1 MIISYFKHYFT
12 FFNVN
17 EHLAV
22 QFVKLARDGSRAGRL
37 RFFFVYTRL
46 LVWAFPLLLKL
57 NLTYCLN
64 LPCYLHFAFC
74 LFVWLIK
81 LKFTFHLSYHE
92 GCFRGIICSIERQIG
107 GTLEP
112 WITEFERG
120 DSRPLLI
127 PWFEQI
133 FSHLRFPDD

>member
-37 RFFFVYTRL
+37 RFFLFTQDYLSEHSHCYSSLIL
-46 LVWAFPLLLKL
+46 LIAWIFR
-57 NLTYCLN
+57 
-64 LPCYLHFAFC
+64 YLHFAFC

-92 GCFRGIICSIERQIG
+92 GCFRGIICSIERLIG

-127 PWFEQI
+127 PWFERI